1 MSNPVLQL
9 DNVYRRYHQAERVIE
24 VLSGAS
30 LSLYPGQL
38 TALVGPS
45 GLAKPPC

>member
-30 LSLYPGQL
+30 LSLYQASLPPL
-38 TALVGPS
+38 LVPR
-45 GLAKPPC
+45 GLAKPLC